1 MRRDEIFV
9 SVALAVRDAEGY
21 LEPWLRRLTALLRE
35 NFSYYEVLIVDD
47 GSADGTPA
55 LVERLERE
63 EKNIQLF
70 CLPRRRGK
78 DIALVAALDNA
89 IGDLTVVIDPRSDP
103 PEPILEMVDL
113 AIVGAEVVYALP
125 RERVE
130 KRGLYNRFARAF
142 LRLLSALNDIDLPR
156 AMSTFR
162 LFSRAV
168 LNYMLEAQ
176 DRHRTLFLAP
186 ALAGYKYAVVEYEPT
201 RQAAQRRASL
211 ADLGEMAGKALTL
224 TFSTSVRPL
233 RLVSLVSLGITGV
246 TLLYSVYV
254 ILTAFLK
261 DDVAQGW
268 ASLSLQMAG
277 LFCLLSIVL
286 AVMSEYLLQVIEL
299 TNRRP
304 LYHVSRRSHSTTVE
318 LARELNV
325 VEGDGGAEQKREAR
339 G

>member
-1 MRRDEIFV
+1 MRRNEIFV
-9 SVALAVRDAEGY
+9 SVALAVRDAEPY
-21 LEPWLRRLTALLRE
+21 LEPWLRRLTAVLRE
-35 NFSYYEVLIVDD
+35 NFRYYEVLIVDD
-47 GSADGTPA
+47 GSIDGTAA

-63 EKNIQLF
+63 EKNLRLY
-70 CLPRRRGK
+70 CLPRSRGM
-78 DIALVAALDNA
+78 DLALVAALDNA
-89 IGDLTVVIDPRSDP
+89 IGDFTVVIDPRSDP
-103 PEPILEMVDL
+103 PEPIVAMVDL
-113 AIVGAEVVYALP
+113 GAAGAEIVYALP
-125 RERVE
+125 RERVQ
-130 KRGLYNRFARAF
+130 KRGLYNRLARAF
-142 LRLLSALNDIDLPR
+142 LRLLAAINDIDLPR

-186 ALAGYKYAVVEYEPT
+186 ALSGYKYAALEYEPS
-201 RQAAQRRASL
+201 RQPGPKRRTSL
-211 ADLGEMAGKALTL
+211 AETVGKALTL

-233 RLVSLVSLGITGV
+233 RFVSLMSLGITALTMV
-246 TLLYSVYV
+246 YAVYV
-254 ILTAFLK
+254 IFTAFLK

-268 ASLSLQMAG
+268 ASISLQVSG
-277 LFCLLSIVL
+277 LFCLVSIVL

-304 LYHVSRRSHSTTVE
+304 LYHVSRRSQSATVE

-325 VEGDGGAEQKREAR
+325 VEGKDAAERRKEAA